1 VGITSRPTAEPGA
14 TVGLVMGLGATTE
27 CAECI
32 EATTAPIPGKE
43 KPQGLSHELEKPQR
57 PFTELV

>member
-1 VGITSRPTAEPGA
+1 
-14 TVGLVMGLGATTE
+14 MGLGATTE

-32 EATTAPIPGKE
+32 EATMAPIPGKE